1 MNYKK
6 VEVTIKTVDESG
18 KEEILTFPFEG
29 SVNVVFEH
37 QVPTIP
43 TFTHLGG
50 EATFKTT
57 GTETLVLNLVNKSTP
72 RKV

>member
-6 VEVTIKTVDESG
+6 AEVTLKLTDESG
-18 KEEILTFPFEG
+18 KEELVTFLFEG
-29 SVNVVFEH
+29 SVGIMYDH

-57 GTETLVLNLVNKSTP
+57 GKETLVLNVLNTTTP